1 MSGVALVQFS
11 EVNLHKL
18 LPLCRQ
24 ALDRGL
30 ADSADAAGCEPP
42 LNHMLCIANMKAS
55 VKASATSVIP
65 YMHLFHAGFIIA
77 ADERDCTEI
86 LELTSMPSIVTPSI
100 KRGISVMFIA
110 GTLTQWRDAILKG
123 CKKEIGQEV
132 RHIFNLVYTEFK
144 NIGLAGAFN
153 FKSKEN
159 TRDHTFLLEFKP

>member
-30 ADSADAAGCEPP
+30 ADTADAAGCEPP
-42 LNHMLCIANMKAS
+42 LNHMLCIANMKTP
-55 VKASATSVIP
+55 VQASATSVIP

-77 ADERDCTEI
+77 VDERDCTEI

-100 KRGISVMFIA
+100 ERGISVMFVS

-123 CKKEIGQEV
+123 CQKETGQEV

-159 TRDHTFLLEFKP
+159 PRDHTFLLEFKP

>member
-11 EVNLHKL
+11 EVNLSKF

-42 LNHMLCIANMKAS
+42 LNHMLCIANMKNP
-55 VKASATSVIP
+55 VKASATSVKP

-77 ADERDCTEI
+77 ADERDCAEI
-86 LELTSMPSIVTPSI
+86 LELTSMPSVVTPSI
-100 KRGISVMFIA
+100 ERGISLMFIA

-123 CKKEIGQEV
+123 CQREIGTEV
-132 RHIFNLVYTEFK
+132 RHTFNLVYTEFK
-144 NIGLAGAFN
+144 NIGLEGSFN
-153 FKSKEN
+153 FKSIGG
-159 TRDHTFLLEFKP
+159 RDRTFLLEFKP

>member
-42 LNHMLCIANMKAS
+42 LNHMLCIANMKNP
-55 VKASATSVIP
+55 VQASATSVIP
-65 YMHLFHAGFIIA
+65 YIHLFHAGFIIA
-77 ADERDCTEI
+77 ADERDCVEI
-86 LELTSMPSIVTPSI
+86 LELVSMPSIVTPSVN
-100 KRGISVMFIA
+100 RDISMMFVA

-123 CKKEIGQEV
+123 CQREVSHEV
-132 RHIFNLVYTEFK
+132 RQIFNSVYTEFK

-153 FKSKEN
+153 FKSTEG
-159 TRDHTFLLEFKP
+159 RDRTFLLEFKP

>member
-11 EVNLHKL
+11 EVNLSKL

-30 ADSADAAGCEPP
+30 ADSADTAGCEPP
-42 LNHMLCIANMKAS
+42 LNHMLCIANMKAD
-55 VKASATSVIP
+55 VKASAASVIP

-86 LELTSMPSIVTPSI
+86 LELASMPSIVTPSI
-100 KRGISVMFIA
+100 KRDISVMFIA

-123 CKKEIGQEV
+123 CQREISSEV
-132 RHIFNLVYTEFK
+132 RQVFNSVYTEFK

-153 FKSKEN
+153 FKSTEG
-159 TRDHTFLLEFKP
+159 RDRTFILEFKP